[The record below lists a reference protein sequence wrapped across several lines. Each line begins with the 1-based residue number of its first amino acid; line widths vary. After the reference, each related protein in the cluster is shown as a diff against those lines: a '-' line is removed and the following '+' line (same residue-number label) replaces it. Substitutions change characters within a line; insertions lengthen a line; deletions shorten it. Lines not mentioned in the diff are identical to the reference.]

1 MNYRFLLNL
10 IAFPAFASSILTV
23 TLMVN
28 QASAAEAAPISV
40 SCDATPT
47 NLQATINHR
56 SNQGILIASSDAAS
70 LDFSDAES
78 DAAVALFS
86 CDCPSCINALRQL
99 RSQPLTNQ
107 GKGHC
112 WANLQEQVSLNQI
125 QVKTILQTL
134 QQEEQKP

>member
-10 IAFPAFASSILTV
+10 VAFPAVASSILTM

-28 QASAAEAAPISV
+28 HASAAEVSPISV
-40 SCDATPT
+40 SCDAKPT

-56 SNQGILIASSDAAS
+56 SNQGLLIASSDVTS

-78 DAAVALFS
+78 DAAAALFN
-86 CDCPSCINALRQL
+86 CDCPGCINALRQL

-107 GKGHC
+107 SQGHC
-112 WANLQEQVSLNQI
+112 WANLQEQVSANQLKE
-125 QVKTILQTL
+125 VLQTL
-134 QQEEQKP
+134 EKEEQKL

>member
-10 IAFPAFASSILTV
+10 ATFSVFASSILTM

-28 QASAAEAAPISV
+28 QASAAETSPISA
-40 SCDATPT
+40 SCDSTPA

-56 SNQGILIASSDAAS
+56 SNQGTLIASSDVTA

-78 DAAVALFS
+78 GAAAALFN
-86 CDCPSCINALRQL
+86 CDCPACINALRQL

-107 GKGHC
+107 RQGHC
-112 WANLQEQVSLNQI
+112 WANLQEQISTQQLKEV
-125 QVKTILQTL
+125 LQTL
-134 QQEEQKP
+134 EKEEQKL